1 MIAFVGFLLFGCFKD
16 KLNITCL
23 SVDSTV
29 LSPHVDDGIS
39 AYDHLMDIPENVMT
53 NERTSLTRIN
63 DLTFT

>member
-53 NERTSLTRIN
+53 NERK
-63 DLTFT
+63 